1 MSRTT
6 GKAELVRAAEQAI
19 AYQIH
24 DVAAALAQA
33 SGRRLAALCA
43 DGGPTRD
50 GYLMQ
55 FQSDLLQAPVLAGGM
70 EELSGAGAAFTAGQ
84 ALGLFTAKEAAARL
98 EKRAYRP
105 AMDARQREALL
116 AGWQRAV
123 RSVLG

>member
-1 MSRTT
+1 M
-6 GKAELVRAAEQAI
+6 
-19 AYQIH
+19 
-24 DVAAALAQA
+24 
-33 SGRRLAALCA
+33 
-43 DGGPTRD
+43 
-50 GYLMQ
+50 
-55 FQSDLLQAPVLAGGM
+55 LAGGM

-98 EKRAYRP
+98 EKRADRP